1 MPCYGCCIGFFIIL
15 HPFRIVELN
24 KMKTERKANT
34 MNKTFYITGYTEI
47 IEKLKER
54 ANSEQAR
61 ARINDLKPELSE
73 SKLRKKIRDTSQARQ
88 LLDKVGTP
96 PIPAMDGIERDIDK
110 AVRGELLSAEEIE
123 KIGRFLAAVSRM
135 KSYLERGRVLEISLA
150 YYCENLEVLEELR
163 LQIEQAVRG
172 GEVED
177 SASSLL
183 RQLRRDLVTAEE
195 KVKQKAESILR
206 SQKKYMAES
215 FVVTRNGKV
224 CLPVKKE
231 YKGKIPGSVED
242 KSATGATVFIEPEQI
257 AALRE
262 KVEILQIDEENEV
275 RRILYTLVDLIAE
288 QEEVFQ
294 RDLETLV
301 KLDFVFAKGKLS
313 ADMNAMEPGINTQ
326 GYLIL
331 CKAKNPLLN
340 QEECVPLD
348 LKLGGSQRG
357 IIITGPNT
365 GGKTVAI
372 KTAGLFTLMALS
384 GLHVPCQE
392 ADICMRNQVLCDIGD
407 GQSITDNLSTFSAHI
422 CNVLDILREVT
433 SESLVILDELGSGTD
448 PAEGMG
454 IAVAI
459 LEELRNSGCIFLAT
473 THYPEVKNYAGE
485 HEEILNARMAFDR
498 ENLKPLYRLEV
509 GKSGESCALYI
520 AKRLGM
526 PAGMLRVASQ
536 KAYGEEKE
544 IPEELEQNAEEE
556 LQRRKSPSIIKEKK
570 MQLRKETGLFVRG
583 DSVTVLPEKKIG
595 IVVNPPDDRGNVL
608 VQIHGEKVE
617 VNYKRLK
624 LKASAADL
632 YPEDYDFS
640 IIFDTVENRKARHKM
655 EKSYRPDLEVHYDR

>member
-1 MPCYGCCIGFFIIL
+1 
-15 HPFRIVELN
+15 
-24 KMKTERKANT
+24 

-61 ARINDLKPELSE
+61 ARISDLKPELSE

-313 ADMNAMEPGINTQ
+313 ADMNAVEPGINTQ

-459 LEELRNSGCIFLAT
+459 LEELRNSGCMFLAT

-498 ENLKPLYRLEV
+498 ENLKPLYQLEV

>member
-313 ADMNAMEPGINTQ
+313 ADMNAVEPGINTQ

-372 KTAGLFTLMALS
+372 KTVGLFTLMALS

-459 LEELRNSGCIFLAT
+459 LEELRNSGCMFLAT

-595 IVVNPPDDRGNVL
+595 IVVNPPDDRGNAL

>member
-1 MPCYGCCIGFFIIL
+1 
-15 HPFRIVELN
+15 
-24 KMKTERKANT
+24 

-275 RRILYTLVDLIAE
+275 RRILYTLMDLIAE

-313 ADMNAMEPGINTQ
+313 ADMNAVEPGINTQ
-326 GYLIL
+326 GYLKL

-348 LKLGGSQRG
+348 LKLGDSQRG

-365 GGKTVAI
+365 GGKTVAV

-459 LEELRNSGCIFLAT
+459 LEELRNSGCMFLAT

-536 KAYGEEKE
+536 KAYGEGKE

>member
-1 MPCYGCCIGFFIIL
+1 
-15 HPFRIVELN
+15 
-24 KMKTERKANT
+24 

-96 PIPAMDGIERDIDK
+96 PIPAMDGIERDIVK

-313 ADMNAMEPGINTQ
+313 ADMNAVEPGINTQ
-326 GYLIL
+326 GYLKL

-384 GLHVPCQE
+384 GLHVPCRE

-459 LEELRNSGCIFLAT
+459 LEELRNSGCMFLAT